1 MASAFV
7 LIKVEDGD
15 VEEIRK
21 NLEEMPEVEEH
32 YSVLGMYEVLS
43 LVKSETITD
52 LQNHVS
58 STIDKIRGISTTLTL
73 IIIDPE
79 PEDIEGDIT
88 K

>member
-1 MASAFV
+1 V

-21 NLEEMPEVEEH
+21 SLEEMPEVKEH

-52 LQNHVS
+52 LQEYVS
-58 STIDKIRGISTTLTL
+58 STIDKIGGVSTTLTL
-73 IIIDPE
+73 IVIDPE

-88 K
+88 E